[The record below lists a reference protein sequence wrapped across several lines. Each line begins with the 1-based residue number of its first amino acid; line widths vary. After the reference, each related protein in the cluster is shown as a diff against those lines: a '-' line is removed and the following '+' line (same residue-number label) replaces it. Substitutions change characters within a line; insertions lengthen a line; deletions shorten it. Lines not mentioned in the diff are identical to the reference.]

1 MSEHGGHCC
10 GPRGRGAAG
19 VVAPLPTQRQRA
31 GALPDTMV
39 SIPAGTFPMGNEDAT
54 AIPGDREGPVRKV
67 ATEAYMIDAHAVTT
81 ERFAAF
87 VKATNYRTTAETEG
101 WSFVFGGF
109 LPDDFSPTRGVAQAP
124 WWRQVYGADW
134 AHPEGPHSDVAAR
147 RDHPVVH
154 VSRLDAQAYCA
165 WAGVRLPTE
174 AEWERAARGGLEQ
187 ARYAWGA
194 ELTPGGE
201 HRANI
206 WQGTFPTNN
215 TGDDGW
221 LGTCPVNTYKPNGFG
236 LYNMA
241 GNVWEWTAGAFSPGG
256 LDGLV
261 PMRGGSHLCHA
272 SYCDRY
278 RVAARTAN
286 TPDASSGH
294 LGFRVVAD
302 A

>member
-1 MSEHGGHCC
+1 M
-10 GPRGRGAAG
+10 
-19 VVAPLPTQRQRA
+19 
-31 GALPDTMV
+31 
-39 SIPAGTFPMGNEDAT
+39 
-54 AIPGDREGPVRKV
+54 
-67 ATEAYMIDAHAVTT
+67 
-81 ERFAAF
+81 
-87 VKATNYRTTAETEG
+87 
-101 WSFVFGGF
+101 
-109 LPDDFSPTRGVAQAP
+109 SPTA
-124 WWRQVYGADW
+124 
-134 AHPEGPHSDVAAR
+134 

-187 ARYAWGA
+187 ARYAWGDD
-194 ELTPGGE
+194 LTPGGE

-221 LGTCPVNTYKPNGFG
+221 AGTCPVDTYAPNGFG

-241 GNVWEWTAGAFSPGG
+241 GNVWEWTSGAFSPGG

-294 LGFRVVAD
+294 LGFRVATD